1 MRMITLMT
9 WALLGVAGQAPESA
23 VDRSFLSLSEKQ
35 ARQTING
42 MRVNGQVGGSWDP
55 RVTSTDRSY
64 NYKLRA
70 TWLTPAVVG
79 AAARLLQLTKGLGE
93 GQALALVKEVRVV
106 PAYLLLVEL
115 DPREGSGVIPRDWT
129 ARFGPSRAEDRQ
141 VVGQVVPDE
150 GTWRRLASAFPR
162 DYSYDIFL
170 LKFPAQVEG
179 GHPLFE
185 SADTEA
191 ELVVRIYNKSGRVR
205 WQTPADTRK

>member
-1 MRMITLMT
+1 MRVIAFMT

-23 VDRSFLSLSEKQ
+23 VNRSFLSLSEKQ

-42 MRVNGQVGGSWDP
+42 MRVNGQVGGSWDL

-70 TWLTPAVVG
+70 TWLTPAAVE

-93 GQALALVKEVRVV
+93 DQALALVKEVRAV
-106 PAYLLLVEL
+106 PAYFLLVEL
-115 DPREGSGVIPRDWT
+115 DPREGSGVIPKDWI
-129 ARFGPSRAEDRQ
+129 ARFGPRGAENRQ
-141 VVGQVVPDE
+141 VVGQVVPEE
-150 GTWRRLASAFPR
+150 GAWRKLVGAFPR

-179 GHPLFE
+179 GRLLFE
-185 SADTEA
+185 PADTEA